1 EGADRGGRAEH
12 RDLARVP
19 DARLRL
25 RGAGGARRRGGA
37 QAGAGVPA
45 RPPAARRDDAALQRL
60 RGLPAHARGPGDARG
75 ADRARAGARRRRL
88 YHQAVLEPGAGRP
101 GEGAASMTQPIAY
114 VVDDDPSLRT
124 LWEWLMSSNGIAVQ
138 SFASAAGFIQSYRRG
153 EPGCLVLDVRL
164 PGMSGPELQAYLRRE
179 AIEIP
184 IVFVSAHGDVPTAV
198 NALKGGAVD
207 FIQKPFDYRDAVA
220 AVRRALERD
229 AHDRERRAKRELL
242 AERLAALTER
252 ERGVLQRVVE
262 GKANK

>member
-1 EGADRGGRAEH
+1 
-12 RDLARVP
+12 
-19 DARLRL
+19 
-25 RGAGGARRRGGA
+25 
-37 QAGAGVPA
+37 
-45 RPPAARRDDAALQRL
+45 
-60 RGLPAHARGPGDARG
+60 
-75 ADRARAGARRRRL
+75 
-88 YHQAVLEPGAGRP
+88 
-101 GEGAASMTQPIAY
+101 MTQPIAY

-138 SFASAAGFIQSYRRG
+138 TFASAAGFIQSYRRG

-164 PGMSGPELQAYLRRE
+164 PGMSGPELQDYLRRE

-262 GKANK
+262 GKANKVIAAELDISVKTVEAHRAKVMEKMGVDSVAELVQRIVGLSLAEP